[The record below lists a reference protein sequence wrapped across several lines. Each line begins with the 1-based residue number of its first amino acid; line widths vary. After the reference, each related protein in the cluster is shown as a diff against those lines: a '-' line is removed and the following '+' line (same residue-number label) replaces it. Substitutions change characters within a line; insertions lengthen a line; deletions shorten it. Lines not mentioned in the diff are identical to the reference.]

1 MQDSICVTQDGKI
14 IIVEMYD
21 TGEQIVEPFIM
32 NITGRWDVYR
42 IKFVK
47 TKIREQYFIISLSAY
62 LLPIILFPI

>member
-47 TKIREQYFIISLSAY
+47 TKIRADCRAKRTSVPYSADSLRHN
-62 LLPIILFPI
+62 